1 MKDGLYIDAVSKT
14 IISKLSESIAEFV
27 GDSLSKE
34 VKKLLL
40 TKFPGIIGDEIMP
53 VVSKAQKD
61 AQKSAQTTEKKIL
74 DQIKALDQ
82 LNDIKGQVDES
93 VRTRQELLQGHL
105 SGILDKIGSELTSG
119 MDGLKG
125 ELADLQTAAKG
136 MQGQTLA
143 SFKEIIEKNA
153 ADRLEKAAHSDEK
166 LAENFSA
173 FLDRVEK
180 SAERQ
185 SSALSEALQG
195 DMRQIGSELTDGLT
209 GLQQAIETSKE
220 NAREVQDKILVSFND
235 SVEDNKTVYL
245 KVAEKSEKN
254 VLARLQDIQGK
265 LTDNSREQ
273 KRLFEKSLDGYFKQ
287 NGTEVGASFDN
298 LQVEIAGLKDI
309 TQNSQTETLASLKES
324 IEESVSGHL
333 VRIDDKLRNEL
344 ESIRSQMEET
354 SREQSKMRHEL
365 LQVDF
370 KKMNQNLSAGFGNL
384 QKQITA
390 LKDNSS
396 KSHEKDLALIK
407 KFLENELVVRI
418 TEIQQSDR
426 KLWDELISTRKQAE
440 ENAKEQNGLLASIV
454 YSTKKL
460 SKASAAP
467 AQDVMKRLEASLEKV
482 ETDVSA
488 RLELVGEHHKELEK
502 ELAKIRSA
510 LEANGEEGRSDLLNS
525 IYYSIKKLN
534 SAHKKDQ
541 DISQKFESK
550 FMAALDE
557 LYGHIR
563 HLEEDKEDLFTEIIR
578 VAGNDFTKHRL
589 DKLEKELEQANQLA
603 EKYQK
608 EKQEV
613 EARFDHI
620 QSLWEKQSS

>member
-93 VRTRQELLQGHL
+93 VRTRQELLQEHL
-105 SGILDKIGSELTSG
+105 SGILGKIGSELTSG

-166 LAENFSA
+166 LAENFRTY
-173 FLDRVEK
+173 LDRVEK
-180 SAERQ
+180 SAETQ

-245 KVAEKSEKN
+245 KVAEKSEKK

-273 KRLFEKSLDGYFKQ
+273 KRLFEKSLDGYFK
-287 NGTEVGASFDN
+287 
-298 LQVEIAGLKDI
+298 QVEIAGLKDI